1 MRATPLYGSRKQIYL
16 VPNPDKQR
24 SGPLSESELNDPLRI
39 LDTNPRMAMSNLL
52 RKQIL
57 AMNDVITIQ
66 KQLELVL
73 NNQGTLR
80 LLPKSM
86 TQDPIQLAQV
96 LTGFASLSG
105 VIQQYQISILI
116 LASLFLSKEELTQL
130 VKN

>member
-1 MRATPLYGSRKQIYL
+1 
-16 VPNPDKQR
+16 
-24 SGPLSESELNDPLRI
+24 
-39 LDTNPRMAMSNLL
+39 MAMSNLL